1 MLKFFKQGN
10 KKILAYTI
18 QLLYSK
24 FLEMN
29 YQMIKGGHPEPLLKF
44 IIDQDLIAAADLI
57 HHFKQMTLTDIKIVL
72 AGCRI
77 MCMMN
82 REDQLNKNGSEIQA
96 RLVAIS
102 KWIEQKR
109 LEIPKSELVLEE
121 ILKIVIS
128 ELEKLLPK
136 VIYKSSPIRA

>member
-1 MLKFFKQGN
+1 
-10 KKILAYTI
+10 
-18 QLLYSK
+18 
-24 FLEMN
+24 
-29 YQMIKGGHPEPLLKF
+29 MIKGGHPEPFLKF

-82 REDQLNKNGSEIQA
+82 REDQLNKNGFEIQA